1 MGSGVHQFRRSFT
14 FYVSRI
20 FQLWR
25 VHAYLDLIW
34 VMRDLRNVIIYYL
47 SDVILNIAR
56 VTGTLLLAERFE
68 GIGSWTK
75 FQVTFMLGY
84 GIAVGGIVYTF
95 FGYNVATISRRLGR
109 GQLDHTLIQPQ
120 PIWICL
126 LTEGFNPFSGSAILF
141 SGFGLIVWAGVKLSF
156 TVSLGWFAMSLL
168 NLVAS
173 SAIMLSFSFL
183 WGSLAFWAPRGAEE
197 ISSSTNRLMN
207 QLSPFPL
214 DGLAPSLLGG
224 MLTVCPV
231 GFVAWYPCRYLLGL
245 DVRAW
250 SGWVTPLAAIF
261 FGAATVF
268 FFLKGLKHY
277 GQTGSQRYLRF
288 GHRN

>member
-1 MGSGVHQFRRSFT
+1 MDF
-14 FYVSRI
+14 
-20 FQLWR
+20 
-25 VHAYLDLIW
+25 IW
-34 VMRDLRNVIIYYL
+34 VMRDLRNVVIYYL

-68 GIGSWTK
+68 GIGEWTK
-75 FQVTFMLGY
+75 FQVIFMLGY
-84 GIAVGGIVYTF
+84 GVVVGGIVYTF
-95 FGYNVATISRRLGR
+95 FGYNIASISRRLGR

-120 PIWICL
+120 PIWMCL

-141 SGFGLIVWAGVKLSF
+141 SGFGLIVWAGVKLSLNL
-156 TVSLGWFAMSLL
+156 SPGWLAMISL

-207 QLSPFPL
+207 QLIPFPL

-224 MLTVCPV
+224 MLTICPV
-231 GFVAWYPCRYLLGL
+231 GFVAWYPCRYILGL
-245 DVRAW
+245 DAWIW
-250 SGWVTPLAAIF
+250 SGWITPLAAVIL
-261 FGAATVF
+261 AAFTGF
-268 FFLKGLKHY
+268 FFLRGLKHY
-277 GQTGSQRYLRF
+277 GQTGSQRYSNF
-288 GHRN
+288 GHRR